1 MRSPPAPPIAAA
13 IGPPPSHRDRANL
26 NLSVSSPPASS
37 HSPASHSP
45 VASPSPTSSSPASLS
60 PSFSQTLMRPHQGSV
75 PPRPVTA
82 RPSPPISA
90 GTSPLASPLGS
101 PSVTRPVVPSAAP
114 SPAGGAL
121 SQSAPNAPRPAVGTL
136 RPVTMLAPQGLAQA
150 LRQGGPPGLGLGP
163 APQPGLELKD
173 LRKEAKK
180 RDKRATL
187 SAKDFERK
195 KEKEEREREKKEKE
209 AERERE
215 RKEKEERKRKEKEEK
230 DALKARE
237 REEKEAARLLLL
249 NSAASAAAAS
259 PASPS
264 SPTVTLATFDS
275 AGEPGAGG
283 GPSWEKKG
291 GSKRRTMLF
300 GKKESSIGP
309 KGGSGIGEQADLRAL
324 LESTGGGS
332 AAFGVMSVV
341 AEKKERTFATLNE
354 VLEQGG
360 VNDLKKFIKLHNAA
374 GKLAGEVLNQDGQT
388 ALHIACS
395 RYGEEA
401 DPSLVKYLLKQKGA
415 NPSARDNRQWTPLHC
430 VCQASASASIV
441 NALVHA
447 GADVTSPNV
456 DGTRPLDYFVRHGAK
471 DKELDAFEQA
481 LDHLLKGNSVNFKN
495 PTSGETALHS
505 AIRSGHSG
513 NLHTIKLLLA
523 RAADVS
529 ITNAGGEAPLHYG
542 VKAGR
547 VDIVELLLSAGA
559 DPRQGADTDVGSP
572 LVMAER
578 LPESPEKNYILRQLT
593 KQVSLIQA
601 QEVTSPR
608 QLLANKL
615 EEAKERR
622 HFTERMLKAREEEIT
637 KLDSQAA
644 EEQQKEQNL
653 QAELDRLK
661 RHHQDLLAQR
671 RGCLP

>member
-1 MRSPPAPPIAAA
+1 M
-13 IGPPPSHRDRANL
+13 
-26 NLSVSSPPASS
+26 
-37 HSPASHSP
+37 
-45 VASPSPTSSSPASLS
+45 
-60 PSFSQTLMRPHQGSV
+60 
-75 PPRPVTA
+75 A

-101 PSVTRPVVPSAAP
+101 PSVGRPLVPSAAP
-114 SPAGGAL
+114 SPAGGGL
-121 SQSAPNAPRPAVGTL
+121 SQSTPNAPRPAVGTI

-173 LRKEAKK
+173 LRKETKK

-249 NSAASAAAAS
+249 NSAAAASTSAATAG

-283 GPSWEKKG
+283 GGGPSWEKKSG
-291 GSKRRTMLF
+291 SSKRRTMLF
-300 GKKESSIGP
+300 GKKESTIGP
-309 KGGSGIGEQADLRAL
+309 KGGSGIGDQADLRSL

-332 AAFGVMSVV
+332 AALGVMSVV

-481 LDHLLKGNSVNFKN
+481 LDLLLKGNSVNFKN

-529 ITNAGGEAPLHYG
+529 ITNTGGEAPLHYG

-578 LPESPEKNYILRQLT
+578 LPDSPEKNYILRQLT

-622 HFTERMLKAREEEIT
+622 HFTERMLKAREEEIA

-671 RGCLP
+671 RRV